1 MEGKK
6 LMALLL
12 IAFGA
17 LVILG
22 KLGLGLGFFI
32 GLLIPIL
39 IILLGV
45 AAWNNGN
52 RMLGGIIVVIGGFM
66 LLGKLSGLLVWI
78 AAIAAVLVGIS
89 WLTRSSTPR
98 W

>member
-1 MEGKK
+1 
-6 LMALLL
+6 
-12 IAFGA
+12 
-17 LVILG
+17 
-22 KLGLGLGFFI
+22 
-32 GLLIPIL
+32 
-39 IILLGV
+39 
-45 AAWNNGN
+45 
-52 RMLGGIIVVIGGFM
+52 M